1 MKSLY
6 EQLDYLPEWTIPPV
20 VAMLCIIIGYFLAK
34 VLAGVVLSLF
44 PNNRDTSDQ
53 KIKPMAKII
62 AKFIFWAIWSFFIGL
77 GLTQFPLPNSAMSKW
92 AISNF
97 SLSSLISII
106 TLAVILFLSQ
116 DVLTKIGARI
126 KELWI
131 KIPFPNLNG
140 LMQRFVVLFVLA
152 IFVYFGSL
160 AVNNPRNIS
169 ATLFVLSLG
178 FIFSRVIKEVIGS
191 GLDLLDVEEMV
202 VRKTSEFSMYF
213 VLATFL
219 LTAFEIWT

>member
-1 MKSLY
+1 M
-6 EQLDYLPEWTIPPV
+6 
-20 VAMLCIIIGYFLAK
+20 
-34 VLAGVVLSLF
+34 VLF
-44 PNNRDTSDQ
+44 YC
-53 KIKPMAKII
+53 
-62 AKFIFWAIWSFFIGL
+62 L

-116 DVLTKIGARI
+116 DILAKIGARI
-126 KELWI
+126 RELWI
-131 KIPFPNLNG
+131 KIPFPKLNG

-178 FIFSRVIKEVIGS
+178 FLFSRVIKEVIGS